1 LSVCSSALGVRHPS
15 SLQPLKTLLAFLNN
29 LDARASRTL
38 WVSAVMVAAVVAL
51 IVVGKT
57 SGVFGTT
64 ADTDSFLA
72 GLRDSPWG
80 LPATVLLFCAG
91 AFLAAP
97 QFMLI
102 GAVVLTFGPVEGTL
116 VSGVLTFFT
125 GRMAGADILRR
136 YGGRRANRLSR
147 FIGRNDFL
155 ASLVVRNVPSAP
167 FIVVNMAFG
176 VSHASFLRFLAGM
189 AIGIVPKTLLIALL
203 GQSAATAL
211 GGAPLMAAALV
222 LAVAG
227 IWLTVTMMARRAVA
241 PEGDGQVASPD
252 SGLPPGPK
260 PGPVAGKDGAA

>member
-1 LSVCSSALGVRHPS
+1 
-15 SLQPLKTLLAFLNN
+15 LKSLLAFLNN

-38 WVSAVMVAAVVAL
+38 WVSAAMVAAVVGL
-51 IVVGKT
+51 IIIGKA
-57 SGVFGTT
+57 SGAFGL
-64 ADTDSFLA
+64 AEETDGLLA

-102 GAVVLTFGPVEGTL
+102 GAVVLTFGPVEGFWFAWIATL

-125 GRMAGADILRR
+125 GRLAGADILRR
-136 YGGRRANRLSR
+136 YGGRRVNGLSR

-155 ASLVVRNVPSAP
+155 TSLVVRNVPSAP

-203 GQSAATAL
+203 GQSAAAAL
-211 GGAPLMAAALV
+211 GGAPLMAGALV

-227 IWLTVTMMARRAVA
+227 IWVTMAMMARRAVA
-241 PEGDGQVASPD
+241 PEAEAGPD
-252 SGLPPGPK
+252 PGVNPDR
-260 PGPVAGKDGAA
+260 DGAA